1 MELLPQISA
10 VISVIVGTGGVTIV
24 ICIGL
29 WLLFCRWVIDS
40 AAKRG
45 EKPDPRGNSGV
56 ELRDDRAVAQ
66 GSGPAIAAEVRRHVT
81 GRLVK

>member
-1 MELLPQISA
+1 VELLPQISA
-10 VISVIVGTGGVTIV
+10 VISVIVGTGGITIV

-45 EKPDPRGNSGV
+45 EKPDPV
-56 ELRDDRAVAQ
+56 EVIRASILGMIGRSPKAPALPSPPKSDDT
-66 GSGPAIAAEVRRHVT
+66 SLAA
-81 GRLVK
+81 